1 MPAKIFED
9 RLFARLIS
17 NRLVISHLFFGG
29 KKGFTLVELVVV
41 LAVTGILATIMLA
54 NYNDFGA
61 RQEVGNAAEELKSN
75 LRKYQTFAISGQKNP
90 TNLADGLG
98 CNDDTRMLDNYS
110 VVIDDTATPISYRAV
125 LNCLDDST
133 PPLPILGVELPE
145 VDLPEGFTV
154 VTSCANVSDLII
166 RFNPINEG
174 VELLCGTVSQ
184 TNVHI
189 SIVGDVTYQV
199 NVSDVGEINVERP

>member
-1 MPAKIFED
+1 MPAKILKS
-9 RLFARLIS
+9 RLIARLIS
-17 NRLVISHLFFGG
+17 NRLVPHYPFFKG
-29 KKGFTLVELVVV
+29 KKGFTLIELIVV
-41 LAVTGILATIMLA
+41 LAIIGILATIMLA

-90 TNLADGLG
+90 TNLADGFG
-98 CNDDTRMLDNYS
+98 CNDDTRTLDNYS

-145 VDLPEGFTV
+145 VALPEGFTIA
-154 VTSCANVSDLII
+154 TSCAAAELII

-174 VELLCGTVSQ
+174 VELFCGATSQ

-189 SIVGDVTYQV
+189 SIIGDVTYQV
-199 NVSDVGEINVERP
+199 NISDTGEINVERP